1 MISKAAA
8 FFFLNKRDSG
18 GLFNTFN
25 FSVICHRLMNGVL
38 DYRIVNQ
45 SIVFQV
51 AGIDLQVLEAGV
63 GDCVGR

>member
-1 MISKAAA
+1 
-8 FFFLNKRDSG
+8 
-18 GLFNTFN
+18 
-25 FSVICHRLMNGVL
+25 MNGVL